1 MNYDIFY
8 QDDCDYNIKSKDFD
22 PLKDYLI
29 KKKGWIYIAYSA
41 NNNLLKIGR
50 TSKSPLERA
59 KTLSTTGVLHDYNI
73 LFSLPVFNQFI
84 VESRV
89 HNRLKKFKISKEFFS
104 VNEKIAI
111 QIIQE
116 EYEQELL
123 YLNRFFNTEIISE
136 CIDLLPHAIR

>member
-89 HNRLKKFKISKEFFS
+89 HKRLKKFKISKEFFS